1 MKRKKAWVIVVI
13 CIAAVIVILAA
24 ALAIKTATF
33 TSKQVAV
40 DQKVSYPIDLD
51 GAAGRLSGALKFKT
65 VSSIDPS
72 EVDYTEF
79 AALQD
84 YIGKSFP
91 LVDSTLDK
99 KVINGYGLLY
109 IWKGSDSQKKPVL
122 LAAHQDVVPA
132 PTEGWKHQPFSGVIA
147 EGFVWGRGAIDD
159 KGSLMSILESTEYLI
174 KDGFKP
180 SRTIYIAF
188 GFDEEVGGQLG
199 AAKIA
204 EYFKA
209 QGIEFDSIYD
219 EGMFVTQGEVPA
231 VKPPVALIAVAEKGY
246 LSLELVA
253 ESAGGSSSMPPDQTT
268 VGILAAAID
277 KLQNNRFPTR
287 MTGPAADLFEYL
299 GPEMSFPYKM
309 IFANMWLFGP
319 VIEGEL
325 TSSPGTNA
333 TIRTTA
339 APTMFEGSQRDNVL
353 PARAVATVNFRIL
366 PGDTMQ
372 SVTDR
377 VKEVV
382 NDPRVKIQP
391 APVFANEPSP
401 VSSTDAW
408 SFKVL
413 TRTVR
418 EVMPDVVVAPMIS
431 IGGTD
436 CIHYIGLSPN
446 IYRFLPERLYGD
458 DLDMLHGMNERI
470 SIANYGE
477 MINYYIQLVRNLCS

>member
-1 MKRKKAWVIVVI
+1 MKRRKAWIVAVV
-13 CIAAVIVILAA
+13 CIAAIIVILAA
-24 ALAIKTATF
+24 VVAIKTATF

-40 DQKVSYPIDLD
+40 NQKVSYPIDLD

-65 VSSIDPS
+65 VSDIDTS
-72 EVDYTEF
+72 QVDYSEF

-84 YIGKSFP
+84 YLGKSFP
-91 LVDSTLDK
+91 LVNSTLEK
-99 KVINGYGLLY
+99 KVINNYGLLY
-109 IWKGSDSQKKPVL
+109 IWKGSDSQKLPVL
-122 LAAHQDVVPA
+122 LLAHQDVVPA
-132 PTEGWKHQPFSGVIA
+132 PAEGWKHQPFSGDIA
-147 EGFVWGRGAIDD
+147 DGFIWGRGAIDD
-159 KGSLMSILESTEYLI
+159 KGSLMSILEMAEYLV

-180 SRTIYIAF
+180 SRTVYIAL

-209 QGIEFDSIYD
+209 QDIKFDSIYD
-219 EGMFVTQGEVPA
+219 EGMFVTQGAVPG
-231 VKPPVALIAVAEKGY
+231 VKSPVALIAVAEKGY
-246 LSLELVA
+246 LSLQLIA
-253 ESAGGSSSMPPDQTT
+253 ESVGGASSMPPDQTT

-287 MTGPAADLFEYL
+287 MTGPAADLFDYL
-299 GPEMSFPYKM
+299 GPEMSFTYKM
-309 IFANMWLFGP
+309 IFANMWLFRP

-377 VKEVV
+377 VKTVI
-382 NDPRVKIQP
+382 NDPRVVIQP
-391 APVFANEPSP
+391 APVFANDPSP
-401 VSSTDAW
+401 VSSTAAA

-446 IYRFLPERLYGD
+446 IYRFLPERLYGN

-477 MINYYIQLVRNLCS
+477 MINYYILLVRNLCT